1 MTTLQV
7 ATVRARSVMI
17 NEDDDNDAKD
27 GNFPDNHDLG
37 EIFGDLFM
45 VAPAFDHDNVDS
57 IVDID
62 RTSKV
67 DTTTADCIKQGDH
80 DVQATHLQDMMTRY
94 EMCLPTVIGLVV
106 ARSMAS
112 MASCIQTTTFVCR
125 LAARSANSDVI
136 MLPRISLLFPQS
148 YLSLTCRYQESP

>member
-27 GNFPDNHDLG
+27 GNFPDNLDLG

-112 MASCIQTTTFVCR
+112 TASCIQTTTFVCR

-136 MLPRISLLFPQS
+136 MLPRTLLLFPQS
-148 YLSLTCRYQESP
+148 YLSLICRYQESP